1 MFGKK
6 EPATIMINTIIGP
19 GCVVEGGFRAEGA
32 ARVDGCVN
40 GDVKITGT
48 LIVGAAGKI
57 TGNVEAQAVMIGG
70 EVLGTVTVPMETEL
84 TATARVS
91 GEICTREIF
100 VEEGAQYLGRCLVY
114 QENPDAAPQYVIPRA
129 VKPSERTDRRTAKEA
144 LQDALREQKA

>member
-6 EPATIMINTIIGP
+6 EAATIMINTIIGP
-19 GCVVEGGFRAEGA
+19 GCVAEGGFRAEGA

-48 LIVGAAGKI
+48 LIVGASGKI
-57 TGNVEAQAVMIGG
+57 TGNVEADAVIVGG
-70 EVLGTVTVPMETEL
+70 EILGTVTAPKEAEL
-84 TATARVS
+84 TATAKVM
-91 GEICTREIF
+91 GEISTREIF
-100 VEEGAQYLGRCLVY
+100 VEEGAQFLGRCLVY
-114 QENPDAAPQYVIPRA
+114 QEDPVAEPQYVIPRA